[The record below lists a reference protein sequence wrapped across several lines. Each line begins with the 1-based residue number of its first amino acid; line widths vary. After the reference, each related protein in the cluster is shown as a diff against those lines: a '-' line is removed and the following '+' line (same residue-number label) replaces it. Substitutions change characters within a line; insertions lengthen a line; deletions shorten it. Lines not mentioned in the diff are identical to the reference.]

1 MSLKWTLRLPL
12 QAGSILATLALG
24 LTAVDSAAVAQG
36 RVDKPEAS
44 AELRTKVTDLVDEIY
59 ESEAE
64 LQVTLRRSKIMKMKQ
79 DIFRVAVA
87 DPSIIEFVAFGSREV
102 EVIGKETGTTSMT
115 LWLGTPEQ
123 ARLINLTVNVTKD
136 DSVEDRRRLEYGE
149 LQKMI
154 NAMFPDSKIQL
165 VPIADKVIVRGE
177 ARDEQEAVQIMA
189 ILSERG
195 GSGGSFLGGNGNMIS
210 QTTAADPFPDAVE
223 LPEATLV
230 DMLRVPGEKQ
240 VMLKVRIAELKRS
253 ASRDLGVNFDFTVGD
268 FAFASA
274 MTTGSNMLLRGIF
287 DEDKFNLFLNA
298 VATNG
303 YGKILAEPNLVTLS
317 GVPAYFISG
326 GQFAVPTVV
335 GVGGAQAAT
344 TSFKGYG
351 TQLAFTPTVL
361 DKDRIRLQVNP
372 TFSTLNKANSVGGVF
387 GLDTRA
393 VSTTVDLREGQVFAI
408 AGLIQEQQAGE
419 LSRVPFLGDLP
430 LVKVLFQ
437 SKAVSRDETE
447 LLVLVSPEIVHAMEP
462 ETAPT
467 ILPGM
472 EVTEPDDREFYVH
485 GQIEGLPDMHHRST
499 VWQTYQHRMHQHGRL
514 NRRIGGVADGEV
526 CEESDNYYI
535 QGEHGFSK

>member
-1 MSLKWTLRLPL
+1 M
-12 QAGSILATLALG
+12 
-24 LTAVDSAAVAQG
+24 
-36 RVDKPEAS
+36 
-44 AELRTKVTDLVDEIY
+44 TDLVDEIY

-87 DPSIIEFVAFGSREV
+87 DPNIIEFVAFGSREV

-136 DSVEDRRRLEYGE
+136 NSVEDRRRLEYGE

-165 VPIADKVIVRGE
+165 IPIADKVIVRGE
-177 ARDEQEAVQIMA
+177 ARDEEEAVQIMA
-189 ILSERG
+189 VLSQRG
-195 GSGGSFLGGNGNMIS
+195 NAGGTFLNNVNPVTRG
-210 QTTAADPFPDAVE
+210 AVADPFPDAVE
-223 LPEATLV
+223 LPESTLI

-253 ASRDLGVNFDFTVGD
+253 AARQLGVNFDFSVGD

-274 MTTGSNMLLRGIF
+274 MTPGSNMLLRGIF
-287 DEDKFNLFLNA
+287 DEDSFNLFLNA

-303 YGKILAEPNLVTLS
+303 SAKILAEPNLVTLS
-317 GVPAYFISG
+317 GVPAYFIAG

-344 TSFKGYG
+344 TSFKGFG

-372 TFSTLNKANSVGGVF
+372 TFSTLNRGNSVNGIF

-408 AGLIQEQQAGE
+408 AGLIQEQQRGD
-419 LSRVPFLGDLP
+419 LTRVPFLGEIP
-430 LVKVLFQ
+430 VVKVLFQ
-437 SKAVSRDETE
+437 NKSITRDETE
-447 LLVLVSPEIVHAMEP
+447 LLVLVSPELVHPMEP
-462 ETAPT
+462 ENAPT

-485 GQIEGLPDMHHRST
+485 GQIEGLPDLHHRST
-499 VWQTYQHRMHQHGRL
+499 VWPTYQHRMWHHSRL
-514 NRRIGGVADGEV
+514 NRRGGVVASEV
-526 CEESDNYYI
+526 CDESDDYYL
-535 QGEHGFSK
+535 QGEHGYSK

>member
-1 MSLKWTLRLPL
+1 MNLKWTLRLPL
-12 QAGSILATLALG
+12 QAGSVLATLALG
-24 LTAVDSAAVAQG
+24 LTAVDTAAVAQG
-36 RVDKPEAS
+36 RADQKPEAS
-44 AELRTKVTDLVDEIY
+44 AELRTKVTDLVEEVY

-64 LQVTLRRSKIMKMKQ
+64 LQVTLRRSKILKMKQ

-102 EVIGKETGTTSMT
+102 EIIGKETGTTSLT

-136 DSVEDRRRLEYGE
+136 NSVEDRRRIEYGE

-165 VPIADKVIVRGE
+165 IPIADKVIVRGA
-177 ARDEQEAVQIMA
+177 ARDEEEAVQIMSV
-189 ILSERG
+189 LSQRG
-195 GSGGSFLGGNGNMIS
+195 SQGGVFFNNVNPVSRAS
-210 QTTAADPFPDAVE
+210 VADPFPDALE
-223 LPEATLV
+223 LPEATLI

-253 ASRDLGVNFDFTVGD
+253 ASRQLGVNFDFSVGD

-274 MTTGSNMLLRGIF
+274 TAPGSNMLLRGIF
-287 DEDKFNLFLNA
+287 DEDSFNLFLNA
-298 VATNG
+298 IATNG
-303 YGKILAEPNLVTLS
+303 TAKILAEPNLVTLS
-317 GVPAYFISG
+317 GIPAYFIAG

-344 TSFKGYG
+344 TSFKGFG

-372 TFSTLNKANSVGGVF
+372 TFSTLNRANAVNGIF

-393 VSTTVDLREGQVFAI
+393 VSTTVDMREGQVFAI
-408 AGLIQEQQAGE
+408 AGLIQEQQRGD
-419 LSRVPFLGDLP
+419 LSYVPFLGEVP
-430 LVKVLFQ
+430 IVKTLFQ
-437 SKAVSRDETE
+437 NKSITRDETE
-447 LLVLVSPEIVHAMEP
+447 LLVIVSPELVHPLEP
-462 ETAPT
+462 ENAPT

-472 EVTEPDDREFYVH
+472 EVTEPDNVEFYLH
-485 GQIEGLPDMHHRST
+485 GQVEGLPNLHHRST
-499 VWQTYQHRMHQHGRL
+499 VWPTYQHRMYRHGKLRG
-514 NRRIGGVADGEV
+514 RHGVGVDAE
-526 CEESDNYYI
+526 CFEESDDYYI
-535 QGEHGFSK
+535 QGEHGYSK